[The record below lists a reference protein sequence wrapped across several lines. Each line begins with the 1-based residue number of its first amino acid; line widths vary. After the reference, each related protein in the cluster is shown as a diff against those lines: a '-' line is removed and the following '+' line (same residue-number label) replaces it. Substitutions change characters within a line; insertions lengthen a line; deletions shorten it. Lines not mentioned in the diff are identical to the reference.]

1 MNRETR
7 QKAASDPVLWL
18 AQMGHASLDGLPES
32 LRAGYAQWYLYGL
45 DPSLFLRAVIENKLL
60 ESFGTATQYN
70 AVLLPEIVDW
80 FQHYADY
87 RAIGKNAKSW
97 GDNGGW
103 FGRQEDQSGE
113 M

>member
-7 QKAASDPVLWL
+7 QKAASDPVVWL

-32 LRAGYAQWYLYGL
+32 LRAGYARWYLYGG
-45 DPSLFLRAVIENKLL
+45 PAGSFLQAVIENDLRGT
-60 ESFGTATQYN
+60 FGKADAQNLAQLPQIVNWFYN
-70 AVLLPEIVDW
+70 
-80 FQHYADY
+80 YADY